1 MSSSSLMG
9 GMTWRA
15 RAALLSGVAVLIL
28 MLVGVSTASAARTV
42 FFEPS
47 FSPWSHLGESG
58 TFTATFTFIGSEY
71 AGEVDPVTEVTV
83 HVPEGIGGSRAGF
96 ATCAKPTI
104 EERGIGACPAG
115 SLAGPPGWATVFVA
129 FGTERVEEYAT
140 VQAVFG
146 PGEALYFYINGDTPV
161 SIELLGAAT
170 YTSDTP
176 PYGRVLTV
184 SIPLI
189 ESVPGAPDASIT
201 SLTLELGEFGEESGT
216 EIASVILPSQC
227 TAGHFSWAADAKFA
241 QEASAPVGTAETP
254 CPQSGARA
262 SSKTTLTASTTTPYE
277 KEVVTYTAT
286 VSSRTTGGPA
296 PTGDVAFRDDGQVIP
311 ECAAQPLSLGSSSSV
326 ATCSVS
332 YSYPTYHRI
341 VAEYAGDATY
351 GHSESG
357 ATEVE
362 VAETEAPKGGGEK
375 IGGETRGT
383 GEPGGGTTPTGGAGS
398 SSTGSTGTSASTA
411 STGSTGSTGSGTA
424 PSTPATA
431 PKPLTD
437 AQKLA
442 KALKAC
448 KKAKP
453 KSKRKSCEAQA
464 KRRYAPK
471 PKKKSK
477 PKKKG

>member
-1 MSSSSLMG
+1 MSASRLTDG
-9 GMTWRA
+9 RPWRA
-15 RAALLSGVAVLIL
+15 QAALLSGIAVLIL
-28 MLVGVSTASAARTV
+28 MLAGACRASAARSV

-47 FSPWSHLGESG
+47 FSSWSHLGESG
-58 TFTATFTFIGSEY
+58 TFTATFTLIGGEY
-71 AGEVDPVTEVTV
+71 AGEVDPVTEVAV

-96 ATCAKPTI
+96 ATCAKATI

-115 SLAGPPGWATVFVA
+115 SLAGPPGWATMFVA

-176 PYGRVLTV
+176 PYGRVLKV

-201 SLTLELGEFGEESGT
+201 SLTLELGAFGEESGA

-227 TAGHFSWAADAKFA
+227 AAGHFSWAADAKFE
-241 QEASAPVGTAETP
+241 QEASAPAGTAETP
-254 CPQSGARA
+254 CPRTGVRT
-262 SSKTTLTASTTTPYE
+262 SSKTTLNASTTTPYE
-277 KEVVTYTAT
+277 EEVVTYTAT

-296 PTGDVAFRDDGQVIP
+296 PTGDLAFRDDGQVIP

-357 ATEVE
+357 AAEVE
-362 VAETEAPKGGGEK
+362 VAVTEAPKGGGGTT
-375 IGGETRGT
+375 GGETKGAGNT
-383 GEPGGGTTPTGGAGS
+383 GGGAPPTAG
-398 SSTGSTGTSASTA
+398 TGSTADAGASVSTA
-411 STGSTGSTGSGTA
+411 SAGTASTA
-424 PSTPATA
+424 PSTPATSS
-431 PKPLTD
+431 KPLTQT
-437 AQKLA
+437 QKLA

-448 KKAKP
+448 KKEKP
-453 KSKRKSCEAQA
+453 KSKRKTCEGQA
-464 KRRYAPK
+464 RKRYDPK
-471 PKKKSK
+471 LKQKVKKR
-477 PKKKG
+477 